1 MGWVIANYITLGIVI
16 AYGVL
21 LALYIRA
28 ETKNADTA
36 GFKRAAALRLVLS
49 ALFCAVGLISCW
61 ILRFYSLAPDMF
73 FMFKL
78 IMALSLFLA
87 MAGGLLLQYAQS
99 DVKRLRI
106 GLVCFIIMQIMLIV
120 PMCILNGIGWK
131 ELVFT
136 AVILIMLWL
145 LRKKQSWQPGAAK
158 KPFMAYT
165 VLLTFMASKAAVN
178 MSQDM
183 TVGAVL
189 LAVGAALFLIS
200 YIFWGVHHFH
210 SQKRLDAN
218 MNYVTFFAGMMLMAL
233 SASPEFSTSLIY

>member
-21 LALYIRA
+21 LVLFLRA
-28 ETKNADTA
+28 DAKTGEAA
-36 GFKRAAALRLVLS
+36 GFKKAAALKLVLS
-49 ALFCAVGLISCW
+49 GLFCAVGLISCW
-61 ILRFYSLAPDMF
+61 ILRYYSLAPDTLF
-73 FMFKL
+73 VLKL
-78 IMALSLFLA
+78 IMALGLFFAL
-87 MAGGLLLQYAQS
+87 AGGFFLQYIRS
-99 DVKRLRI
+99 DIKKYRM
-106 GLVCFIIMQIMLIV
+106 GLGFLIVTQVMLIV

-136 AVILIMLWL
+136 AVIIIALWL
-145 LRKKQSWQPGAAK
+145 LRKKQSWQLGAEK
-158 KPFMAYT
+158 KQLTAYS

-200 YIFWGVHHFH
+200 YIFLGVWNYH
-210 SQKRLDAN
+210 SYKRSDINLSHIT
-218 MNYVTFFAGMMLMAL
+218 YFAGIMLIAL
-233 SASPEFSTSLIY
+233 SSSPEFSTSLIY

>member
-21 LALYIRA
+21 LVLYIRA
-28 ETKNADTA
+28 EMKNSDVA
-36 GFKRAAALRLVLS
+36 GGKLATMLRVILS
-49 ALFCAVGLISCW
+49 VMFCAVGLISCW
-61 ILRFYSLAPDMF
+61 ILRYYSLAPDLF
-73 FMFKL
+73 FVFKL

-87 MAGGLLLQYAQS
+87 LIGGLLLQYVS
-99 DVKRLRI
+99 TDVKKLRG
-106 GLVCFIIMQIMLIV
+106 GLICLIVMQIMLIV

-136 AVILIMLWL
+136 AVILVMLGL
-145 LRKKQSWQPGAAK
+145 LRKKQSWQPGEAK
-158 KPFMAYT
+158 KALTVYS

-189 LAVGAALFLIS
+189 LSVGAALFLIS
-200 YIFWGVHHFH
+200 YIFWGVHSFH
-210 SQKRLDAN
+210 SQKRSDIN
-218 MNYVTFFAGMMLMAL
+218 IYYITFFAGMMLIAL